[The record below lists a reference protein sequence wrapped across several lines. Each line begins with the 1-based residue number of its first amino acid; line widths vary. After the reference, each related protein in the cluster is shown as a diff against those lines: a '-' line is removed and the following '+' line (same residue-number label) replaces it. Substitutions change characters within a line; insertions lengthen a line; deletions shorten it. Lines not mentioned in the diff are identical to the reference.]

1 MTEAERQ
8 EADRKEMMA
17 LAKKGEL
24 FDAAGNKI
32 NMFHQSLRAP
42 KPVPPPPK
50 SDIAQA
56 LEFVAK
62 AMKDMQQSAETTK
75 EVQADAIVASLQ
87 QNGDVL
93 AAVKEALAETQPEK
107 QMEEFDVVFRRGE
120 KGITG
125 ARIKQ
130 VK

>member
-1 MTEAERQ
+1 MTEAER
-8 EADRKEMMA
+8 REMMN
-17 LAKKGEL
+17 LAKEGKL
-24 FDAAGNKI
+24 FDADGNKI
-32 NMFHQSLRAP
+32 NVFHPSLRTP
-42 KPVPPPPK
+42 RPEVIPPPPK

-56 LEFVAK
+56 LELVAK
-62 AMKDMQQSAETTK
+62 AMADMHQSTTTTK
-75 EVQADAIVASLQ
+75 EVQADAIVSALQ
-87 QNGDVL
+87 QNKDVL
-93 AAVKEALAETQPEK
+93 AAVKEALAETPPER

>member
-1 MTEAERQ
+1 MTEAERK

-17 LAKKGEL
+17 LAQKGEL

-42 KPVPPPPK
+42 KPAPPPPK

-56 LEFVAK
+56 LELVAK

-75 EVQADAIVASLQ
+75 EVQADAIVAALQ

-93 AAVKEALAETQPEK
+93 AAVKEALSVTPTERNL
-107 QMEEFDVVFRRGE
+107 EEWVFAFRKNKDGSTSA
-120 KGITG
+120 TG
-125 ARIKQ
+125 KQ